1 MKKLLLLGTVASSLV
16 IGGISLS
23 LRPIEAK
30 HEEKDATIIVRLDD
44 NVSKQTVLR
53 KIRNTITPNV
63 DVESEYSALFNGF
76 VLNVPSKYVSDIRY
90 LSGVDEIDYNK
101 PLVERNLGDGID
113 YEASLGIVDST
124 ASSLTMQKPEG
135 TNDGSGTFIA
145 VLDNGFYLHYDAEGT
160 PVFHHVYSPLQAADA
175 VVTQASLKAK
185 IDATEGF
192 HGKYDEDHSTY
203 YNTKVPFY
211 YDYGGDASGRME
223 ADYDVY
229 AEGQDHGTHVSS
241 IAAGNAGEEYEG
253 IAPKA
258 QLALMKVFSTY
269 MEGQEYKS
277 RLYPDALLNALEDC
291 VALDVDV
298 VNMSLGS
305 DLDDFDDG
313 EIVQDVIRSL
323 EAKGTFVCVAAG
335 NSGKGEWAGNALRYW
350 GTDMV
355 ETNIISSYANN
366 MATMTVASTQAD
378 TQFFG
383 AALMVN
389 GVNVKYADEVTNYRS
404 TSGDVVYEPQ
414 RYLSDLVT
422 KYEKSEFEF
431 VKVGGLGEE
440 ADYANI
446 DVNGKIAV
454 VDRGTTT
461 FREKV
466 EIATAHGAVAILIIN
481 NEQTVT
487 EFNMRMSFGD
497 DNFTPDIPVCFV
509 LYGNRDSFT
518 NPEVTTCRIVQNE
531 ELPNPDTKT
540 ISEYSSDG
548 MRYDLSIKPEI
559 STPGENI
566 KGAVLGDV
574 DKYESMSG
582 TSMASPNYAGAVAL
596 MISEHLGDAD
606 YRKTINTRLMSTAV
620 PMMEIDKSGTH
631 ASVRRQGAGLV
642 NLDAALNSDVYLD
655 GVDAEGNRLGKAKV
669 ELKNN
674 DDIKVGKLNLKF
686 AAINE
691 GNDTVTYTA
700 TTYVY
705 APKIMQY
712 DETSYPEL
720 AGTDFQAI
728 QDKLLETFVD
738 SVTVAPGTSIITIP
752 EHELSA
758 ESKEYLTKFDYG
770 SIIEGY
776 VILTAENKKQLSV
789 PFLGYY
795 GDLAGASPFEPF
807 TFEREEGRVYTS
819 DTLNYFLQV
828 SLIAD
833 DYRKANYNSM
843 MLEGYY
849 PDYKKINVDDAVIYN
864 KASLD
869 SYADA
874 NGNTLRSVGQNPY
887 TGEYDKN
894 NIFMGN
900 NGYSNTLIIQQY
912 MIRSAKDN
920 AITIVKK
927 SDGSVIATEHLEDSL
942 FGPETDPTSP
952 GVALS
957 YPLYKSHFDYTAL
970 YEAGYMAHRAVG
982 IVPIYSIDSKKNVT
996 PYPDGEYELVFTY
1009 ELAAGSTYVKKYN
1022 LTINSDVP
1030 AVSSID
1036 SISSGDKNYTRFNF
1050 LDKTLS
1056 VVDVNGTKYQPV
1068 VTNDGAYIDVDMS
1081 ASAFQ
1086 KDDTVYVKSENI
1098 SYAKD
1103 GFLTRLNDENRVMIR
1118 HNLMSTEI
1126 YSYNYTVENEDT
1138 ASQVFTFSF
1147 TKNGA
1152 AYSPKGDISYTMLI
1166 PEGLDAAS
1174 LKLYT
1179 VSASG
1184 SEKELKFTKNGDF
1197 ISFSTGTKTI
1207 HFASNGATPTPPEP
1221 GPGPEPEPT
1230 PSKGGCGGSIAAT
1243 SIILSTTALLSVV
1256 LLLVRKHKED

>member
-1 MKKLLLLGTVASSLV
+1 MKKLLLLGTIASSLV
-16 IGGISLS
+16 IGGVSLS

-30 HEEKDATIIVRLDD
+30 HEEKDATIIVKLDD
-44 NVSKQTVLR
+44 RASKQAVLR

-63 DVESEYSALFNGF
+63 DVTSEYNALFNGF

-90 LSGVDEIDYNK
+90 LNGVSEIDYNK
-101 PLVERNLGDGID
+101 PLVERNLGDGVD
-113 YEASLGIVDST
+113 YALSNGIVDIT

-145 VLDNGFYLHYDAEGT
+145 ILDNAFYLHYDADGKQ
-160 PVFHHVYSPLQAADA
+160 VYHHVYSPLQEADA
-175 VVTQASLKAK
+175 VVTQASLKTK
-185 IDATEGF
+185 IDGAEVF
-192 HGKYDEDHSTY
+192 HGKYDEENTTY
-203 YNTKVPFY
+203 YNNKVPFY
-211 YDYGGDASGRME
+211 YDYGGDSSGRIDP
-223 ADYDVY
+223 DYDVY
-229 AEGQDHGTHVSS
+229 ADGQDHGTHVSS
-241 IAAGNAGEEYEG
+241 IAAGNAGAEYEG

-277 RLYPDALLNALEDC
+277 RLYPDSLLNALEDC
-291 VALDVDV
+291 YYLDVDV
-298 VNMSLGS
+298 INMSLGS
-305 DLDDFDDG
+305 NLNDFDDD
-313 EIVQDVIRSL
+313 EIVQEVIRDL
-323 EAKGTFVCVAAG
+323 NDKGTFVCVAAG
-335 NSGKGEWAGNALRYW
+335 NSGKGEWSGNALRYW

-366 MATMTVASTQAD
+366 MAAMTVASTQAD

-383 AALMVN
+383 SALMVD
-389 GVNVKYADEVTNYRS
+389 GVNIKYSDEVTNYRS
-404 TSGDVVYEPQ
+404 TSGDVEYDPQ
-414 RYLSDLVT
+414 RYLSDLVE
-422 KYEKSEFEF
+422 KYKKSEYEF
-431 VKVGGLGEE
+431 VKIGGYGEE
-440 ADYANI
+440 ADYANV
-446 DVNGKIAV
+446 DVEGKIAV
-454 VDRGTTT
+454 VDRGSTT

-466 EIATAHGAVAILIIN
+466 EIATSHGAVAIIIIN

-497 DNFTPDIPVCFV
+497 DNFTPAIPVCFV

-518 NPEVTTCRIVQNE
+518 NPEVTTCRLVQNE
-531 ELPNPDTKT
+531 ELPNPDTRT

-566 KGAVLGDV
+566 KGAVLGAV

-582 TSMASPNYAGAVAL
+582 TSMATPNFAGAVAL
-596 MISEHLGDAD
+596 MISEHLGDSN
-606 YRKTINTRLMSTAV
+606 YRQTINQRLMSTAV
-620 PMMEIDKSGTH
+620 PMMEIDKSGNH

-655 GVDAEGNRLGKAKV
+655 GIDAEDNLLGRAKI

-674 DDIKVGKLNLKF
+674 DDIKAGKLNLEF

-691 GNDTVTYTA
+691 GSDTVTYKA

-705 APKIMQY
+705 APKIVQY
-712 DETSYPEL
+712 DATNYEKLS
-720 AGTDFQAI
+720 GTNFQSV
-728 QDKLLETFVD
+728 QDVLLEKFED
-738 SVTVAPGTSIITIP
+738 NVTVAPGTSVVTIP
-752 EHELSA
+752 EHELGA
-758 ESKEYLTKFDYG
+758 DSKEYLTKFDFG

-776 VILTAENKKQLSV
+776 VILTAENKKQLSI

-795 GDLAGASPFEPF
+795 GDLASASPVEPF

-849 PDYKKINVDDAVIYN
+849 PDYRKASFDDAVVNN
-864 KASLD
+864 KTSLD

-887 TGEYDKN
+887 TGEYDKDD
-894 NIFMGN
+894 IFMGN
-900 NGYSNTLIIQQY
+900 NGYSNTLVIQQY
-912 MIRSAKDN
+912 MLRSAKDN

-927 SDGSVIATEHLEDSL
+927 SDGTVVATEHLEDSL

-952 GVALS
+952 GVALA
-957 YPLYKSHFDYTAL
+957 YPLYKSHFDYTSL
-970 YEAGYMAHRAVG
+970 FDAGYMAHRAFGV
-982 IVPIYSIDSKKNVT
+982 VPIYSIDSKKNVT

-1022 LTINSDVP
+1022 LTINSDLPTVN
-1030 AVSSID
+1030 SID

-1126 YSYNYTVENEDT
+1126 YSYNYTVENEGT

-1152 AYSPKGDISYTMLI
+1152 AYAPKGDISYTMLI

-1184 SEKELKFTKNGDF
+1184 SEKELKFTKSGDF

-1207 HFASNGATPTPPEP
+1207 HFASNGSTPTPPE
-1221 GPGPEPEPT
+1221 PGPEPEPT